1 MGSRRG
7 FVCIICILP
16 PGPHRGGARGIFCVI
31 FIQFTGCSRL
41 ILLKT
46 ISWSH
51 PIYAITMTGH
61 CSHTL
66 HPGRSLGVRG
76 RSKIRWTN
84 LRNPLKTGYSL
95 KINMGGSFTYM
106 AGPKFAHSQVLYL
119 WQDRRICRR
128 RFLYYGRTEEFAVRY
143 DRACE
148 CGRQSVPA
156 GDGSSSFLRQALSTE
171 RRKEL
176 PQGDR
181 PIRAAVPFL
190 QPLAGYISGLK
201 RSCSWSVF
209 IHVIHAVRP
218 RRTQQLQAIKW

>member
-1 MGSRRG
+1 MTQNYGSARSGRRKKIDERHDTTPRA
-7 FVCIICILP
+7 VSHN
-16 PGPHRGGARGIFCVI
+16 GPAYRDVRQALHDDQVQQGL
-31 FIQFTGCSRL
+31 Q
-41 ILLKT
+41 
-46 ISWSH
+46 
-51 PIYAITMTGH
+51 GH
-61 CSHTL
+61 AAQGKGQVQHM
-66 HPGRSLGVRG
+66 G

-128 RFLYYGRTEEFAVRY
+128 RFFYYGRTEEFAVRY

-171 RRKEL
+171 
-176 PQGDR
+176 
-181 PIRAAVPFL
+181 
-190 QPLAGYISGLK
+190 
-201 RSCSWSVF
+201 
-209 IHVIHAVRP
+209 
-218 RRTQQLQAIKW
+218 